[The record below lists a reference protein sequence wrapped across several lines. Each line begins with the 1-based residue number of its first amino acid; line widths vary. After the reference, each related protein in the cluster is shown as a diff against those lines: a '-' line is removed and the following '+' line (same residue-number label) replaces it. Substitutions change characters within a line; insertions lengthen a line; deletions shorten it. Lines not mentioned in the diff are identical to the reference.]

1 MKYTLT
7 INQKQAL
14 ELGLNFQQAVILGLI
29 CDSHSWAETEIID
42 GKVYYW
48 TARQKIAEELEIL
61 NLKPDSVYRHLKS
74 LEKLGL
80 IDYIK
85 SGKKDCVKLTEKG
98 KTYYVGNKSEN
109 DEIYYVGN
117 KSEKDENSEI
127 NPTKLGNKSEFNSE
141 INPTYKNTNLIRATK
156 DKYSKELQKEILD
169 KSETYPSVNLDAL
182 AEWIEF
188 KPAYK
193 KIAAVT
199 KTLNF
204 LSKYNFN
211 TQQEIIDMSIRN
223 NYQGLFEP
231 KSNQSYK
238 QQDAYRKNN
247 IIDTFIDNNF
257 NLHEH
262 LGRNEDVVESE
273 VITHG

>member
-7 INQKQAL
+7 VNQKQAL
-14 ELGLNFQQAVILGLI
+14 QLGITNINQAIILGLI
-29 CDSHSWAETEIID
+29 ADAHSWAEPEIID
-42 GKVYYW
+42 GEVYYW

-117 KSEKDENSEI
+117 KSEKYENSEI

-141 INPTYKNTNLIRATK
+141 INPTYKNTNLIRVTS
-156 DKYSKELQKEILD
+156 DKSYKKIQKEIFTKLN
-169 KSETYPSVNLDAL
+169 ESVNLESL
-182 AEWIEF
+182 AEWLE
-188 KPAYK
+188 YK
-193 KIAAVT
+193 KYKSIAPIT
-199 KTLNF
+199 KTINF
-204 LSKYNFN
+204 LSKYDLN
-211 TQQEIIDMSIRN
+211 TQQKIVDSSIMN
-223 NYQGLFEP
+223 GYKGLFEP
-231 KSNQSYK
+231 KQQQKHQQSNTNVDFALK
-238 QQDAYRKNN
+238 HNVFDIIEN
-247 IIDTFIDNNF
+247 IPDEKDSQ
-257 NLHEH
+257 
-262 LGRNEDVVESE
+262 G
-273 VITHG
+273 VING